1 MTEITPEVTDVVIAQ
16 GGKDLEQCYQCGTCT
31 AVCPWNIAGE
41 LGVRS
46 LVHQTQLGLTDFGD
60 SEIWKCAACRS
71 CAQACPRGLDI
82 PKIIRSLRRV
92 ISEVGTG
99 SVPRSL
105 RTAAAN
111 IAGVGNPMGEP
122 REGRIKLA
130 TEKDIRRYTKGTDIM
145 LFTCCYQSYDSRC
158 IKVTESLIRILRTA
172 NVDFGI
178 LDENISCCGES
189 IRKTGKEAL
198 FADLA
203 AHNIKAL
210 QEAGVKKILVA
221 SPHCFNTLKD
231 EYPEFGTSFEVIHM
245 VQYLDELVTSGR
257 IKFNK
262 TLDKKVTYHD
272 SCFLG
277 RYQGIYDEPRRILK
291 AIPGISLIEMT
302 DNHADALC
310 CGGGAGGLWLES
322 KKDERFAELRIR
334 QAVAS
339 GAQVLAVSCPY
350 CMTMFEDSALGLNEA
365 DSIEIKDVI
374 ELVWESIWI

>member
-1 MTEITPEVTDVVIAQ
+1 MTEIKPEVTDIVIAQ
-16 GGKDLEQCYQCGTCT
+16 GGKELEQCFQCGTCT

-46 LVHQTQLGLTDFGD
+46 LVHQAQLGLTDFGD
-60 SEIWKCAACRS
+60 GAIWKCDGCRA

-111 IAGVGNPMGEP
+111 IAGIGNPLGEP
-122 REGRIKLA
+122 REGRTMLA
-130 TEKDIRRYTKGTDIM
+130 EEMNIGQYTKGTDIM
-145 LFTCCYQSYDSRC
+145 LFTCCYQSYDNRC
-158 IKVTESLIRILRTA
+158 SKVARSIINILKKA
-172 NVDFGI
+172 NIDFAV
-178 LDENISCCGES
+178 LDGNISCCGES

-203 AHNIKAL
+203 ANNIKSL
-210 QEAGVKKILVA
+210 KKAGVRKVLVS
-221 SPHCFNTLKD
+221 SPHCFNTFKD
-231 EYPEFGTSFEVIHM
+231 EYPEFGASFEVIHL
-245 VQYLDELVTSGR
+245 VRYLDELVTNGK

-262 TLDKKVTYHD
+262 PIDKKVTYHD
-272 SCFLG
+272 SCLLG

-291 AIPGISLIEMT
+291 AIPGINLIEMT
-302 DNHADALC
+302 DNCANALC

-334 QAVAS
+334 QAVDC
-339 GAQVLAVSCPY
+339 GAQILAVSCPY
-350 CMTMFEDSALGLNEA
+350 CMTMFEDAALGLNAA
-365 DSIEIKDVI
+365 DSIEIKDVA
-374 ELVWESIWI
+374 ELVWESIA